1 MHPAATRRRS
11 VNITLTVPGAP
22 VPMERARR
30 GRHGNWYTPAN
41 SLEYRDRIQAA
52 WMMAGRPS
60 FDAQPLSINAQVYV
74 AHPKSHY
81 TTAGDL
87 KPKHELAIPPGDT
100 DNYAK
105 AIADALNQL
114 AYKDD
119 TQITCWAAISKHWTQ
134 PGLEHTTIQLWSH
147 A

>member
-1 MHPAATRRRS
+1 MK
-11 VNITLTVPGAP
+11 ITLTIPGQP

-41 SLEYRDRIQAA
+41 SIEYRERIQAA
-52 WMMAGRPS
+52 WMQAGRPS
-60 FDAQPLSINAQVYV
+60 FETQPLSVNAHVYV
-74 AHPKSHY
+74 ARPASHY

-87 KPKHELAIPPGDT
+87 KLSSLRTIPPGDT

-119 TQITCWAAISKHWTQ
+119 TQITCWAAISKHWTSQ
-134 PGLEHTTIQLWSH
+134 GNEHTTIQLWNH
-147 A
+147 Q